1 MKARLSS
8 VARPLR
14 AALLLSL
21 PLALLGGCSLF
32 SSSSGPKPAALEAQ
46 IGSTGLRQVWQSRV
60 DSVQFPLSVAA
71 TGQSFVVAGGFGVV
85 QALAAETGAVQWR
98 GEVGAKLVAGVGSDG
113 RFAAVVTR
121 DNELVVLDAGK
132 PAWRKPMAST
142 VSTAPLVAGERVF
155 VLTVDRQV
163 LAFDALDGRRL
174 WDLRRPGDPLTLS
187 QPGVITAYKDTLVV
201 GQGARLAGVDPL
213 RGTLR
218 WEANVATPRG
228 TNEVERLADL
238 VGPVARVGDILCA
251 RAFQSAVGCVNAE
264 RGATQWSRNT
274 GGTRGVSADAQQA
287 YGGDASDRLTA
298 WKLSNGDIVWSAEQ
312 LLNRRL
318 SAPLATPRGVLVGD
332 LEGYVHLLAAD
343 SGKTLA
349 RLPTDGSPVAAAP
362 VQLGGVVLVTTRNGG
377 LFALRTD

>member
-71 TGQSFVVAGGFGVV
+71 TGQSFVVAGGDGLV

-132 PAWRKPMAST
+132 PAWRKTMAST

-163 LAFDALDGRRL
+163 QAFDALDGRLL
-174 WDLRRPGDPLTLS
+174 WNLRRPGEPLTLA
-187 QPGVITAYKDTLVV
+187 QPGVLAAFKDTLIV
-201 GQGARLAGVDPL
+201 GQGPRMAGVDPL
-213 RGTLR
+213 RGSVR
-218 WEANVATPRG
+218 WEASVASPRG

-238 VGPVARVGDILCA
+238 VAPAVRQGDLICA

-264 RGATQWSRNT
+264 RGSALWSRNF
-274 GGTRGVSADAQQA
+274 GGMNGI
-287 YGGDASDRLTA
+287 GGGATAVVAADASDRITA
-298 WKLSNGDIVWSAEQ
+298 WGLGNGDVMWTADQ
-312 LLNRRL
+312 FQHRRL
-318 SAPLATPRGVLVGD
+318 SAPLVVGKNVVVGD
-332 LEGYVHLLAAD
+332 FEGQVHFLALD
-343 SGKTLA
+343 NGRTQL
-349 RLPTDGSPVAAAP
+349 RLPTDGSAIQVAPVA
-362 VQLGGVVLVTTRNGG
+362 LGTTILVATRNGG
-377 LFALRTD
+377 LYALRPE

>member
-1 MKARLSS
+1 MKARLNTLL
-8 VARPLR
+8 RP
-14 AALLLSL
+14 AAAVLVLAVLS
-21 PLALLGGCSLF
+21 GCSLF
-32 SSSSGPKPAALEAQ
+32 NSSSAPKPAALEAQ
-46 IGSTGLRQVWQSRV
+46 VSSAGLRQVWQARV
-60 DSVQFPLSVAA
+60 DGVQFPLSVAA
-71 TGQSFVVAGGFGVV
+71 TASRSFVVAGSDGAV
-85 QALAAETGAVQWR
+85 QALAADTGALLWR
-98 GEVGAKLVAGVGSDG
+98 GEVGAKLAAGVGSDG

-121 DNELVVLDAGK
+121 NNELVVLDAGK
-132 PAWRKPMAST
+132 PLWRKALNST

-163 LAFDALDGRRL
+163 QAFDAADGRRL

-187 QPGVITAYKDTLVV
+187 QPGVIAAYKDTLVV

-238 VGPVARVGDILCA
+238 VGPLARVGDTLCA

-264 RGATQWSRNT
+264 RGAAQWSRNT
-274 GGTRGVSADAQQA
+274 GGTRGVAADVLHV
-287 YGGDASDRLTA
+287 YGVDASDRITA
-298 WKLSNGDIVWSAEQ
+298 WKITNGDIVWSAEQ
-312 LLNRRL
+312 LTHRRL
-318 SAPLATPRGVLVGD
+318 SAPLATARGLLVGD

-362 VQLGGVVLVTTRNGG
+362 VQLDGVVLVATRNGG

>member
-1 MKARLSS
+1 MKARLNTLL
-8 VARPLR
+8 RP
-14 AALLLSL
+14 AAAVLVLAVLS
-21 PLALLGGCSLF
+21 GCSLF
-32 SSSSGPKPAALEAQ
+32 NSSSAPKPAALEAQ
-46 IGSTGLRQVWQSRV
+46 VSSAGLRQVWQARV
-60 DSVQFPLSVAA
+60 DGVQFPLSVAA
-71 TGQSFVVAGGFGVV
+71 TASRSFVVAGSDGAV
-85 QALAAETGAVQWR
+85 QALAADTGALLWR
-98 GEVGAKLVAGVGSDG
+98 GEVGAKLAAGVGSDG

-121 DNELVVLDAGK
+121 NNELVVLDAGK
-132 PAWRKPMAST
+132 PLWRKALNST

-163 LAFDALDGRRL
+163 QAFDAADGRRL

-187 QPGVITAYKDTLVV
+187 QPGVIAAYKDTLVV

-238 VGPVARVGDILCA
+238 VGPLARVGDTLCA

-264 RGATQWSRNT
+264 RGAAQWSRNT
-274 GGTRGVSADAQQA
+274 GGTRGVAADVQHV
-287 YGGDASDRLTA
+287 YGVDASDRITA
-298 WKLSNGDIVWSAEQ
+298 WKIANGDIVWSAEQ
-312 LLNRRL
+312 LTNRRL
-318 SAPLATPRGVLVGD
+318 SAPLATARGLLVGD

-362 VQLGGVVLVTTRNGG
+362 VQLDGVVLVATRNGG

>member
-1 MKARLSS
+1 MKARLNTLL
-8 VARPLR
+8 RP
-14 AALLLSL
+14 AAAVLVLAVLS
-21 PLALLGGCSLF
+21 GCSLF
-32 SSSSGPKPAALEAQ
+32 NSSSAPKPAALEAQ
-46 IGSTGLRQVWQSRV
+46 VSSAGLRQVWQARV
-60 DSVQFPLSVAA
+60 DGVQFPLSVAA
-71 TGQSFVVAGGFGVV
+71 TASRSFVVAGSDGAV
-85 QALAAETGAVQWR
+85 QALAADTGALLWR
-98 GEVGAKLVAGVGSDG
+98 GEAGAKLAAGVGSDG

-132 PAWRKPMAST
+132 PLWRKALNST

-163 LAFDALDGRRL
+163 QAFDAADGRRL

-187 QPGVITAYKDTLVV
+187 QPGVIAAYKDTLVV
-201 GQGARLAGVDPL
+201 GQGARMAGVDPL

-238 VGPVARVGDILCA
+238 VGPLARVGDTLCA

-264 RGATQWSRNT
+264 RGAAQWSRNT
-274 GGTRGVSADAQQA
+274 GGTRGVAADVQHV
-287 YGGDASDRLTA
+287 YGVDASDRITA
-298 WKLSNGDIVWSAEQ
+298 WKIANGDIVWSAEQ
-312 LLNRRL
+312 LTHRRL
-318 SAPLATPRGVLVGD
+318 SAPLATARGLLVGD

-362 VQLGGVVLVTTRNGG
+362 VQLDGVVLVATRNGG

>member
-1 MKARLSS
+1 MKAATRFIS
-8 VARPLR
+8 RPLS
-14 AALLLSL
+14 LVLLS
-21 PLALLGGCSLF
+21 AALGGCSLF
-32 SSSSGPKPAALEAQ
+32 GSSSGPKPAALEAQ
-46 IGSTGLRQVWQSRV
+46 VGSGNARQLWQTRI
-60 DSVQFPLSVAA
+60 DGVQFPLSVATA
-71 TGQSFVVAGGFGVV
+71 GQSFVVAGNDGVV
-85 QALAAETGAVQWR
+85 QALSAADGAVLWR
-98 GEVGAKLVAGVGSDG
+98 GEAGAKLVAGVGSDG

-132 PAWRKPMAST
+132 PAWRKPLSST

-163 LAFDALDGRRL
+163 MAFDAADGRRL

-187 QPGVITAYKDTLVV
+187 QPGVIGAFKDTLVV

-238 VGPVARVGDILCA
+238 VGPMARVGDTLCA

-264 RGATQWSRNT
+264 RGATLWSRNT
-274 GGTRGVSADAQQA
+274 GGTRGVGADAQQV
-287 YGGDASDRLTA
+287 YGVDGSDRITA
-298 WKLSNGDIVWSAEQ
+298 WKLGNGDTVWSAEQ

-318 SAPLATPRGVLVGD
+318 SAPLAVGKQLLVGD
-332 LEGYVHLLAAD
+332 YEGYVHLLAAD
-343 SGKTLA
+343 TGKTLA
-349 RLPTDGSPVAAAP
+349 RLPTDGSPVMAAP
-362 VQLGGVVLVTTRNGG
+362 VLLGDTVLVATRNGG
-377 LFALRTD
+377 LFALRPE

>member
-1 MKARLSS
+1 MKARLNTLL
-8 VARPLR
+8 RP
-14 AALLLSL
+14 AAAVLVLAVLS
-21 PLALLGGCSLF
+21 GCSLF
-32 SSSSGPKPAALEAQ
+32 NSSSAPKPAALEAQ
-46 IGSTGLRQVWQSRV
+46 VSSAGLRQVWQARV
-60 DSVQFPLSVAA
+60 DGVQFPLSVAA
-71 TGQSFVVAGGFGVV
+71 TASRSFVVAGSDGAV
-85 QALAAETGAVQWR
+85 QALAADTGALLWR
-98 GEVGAKLVAGVGSDG
+98 GEVGAKLAAGVGSDG

-121 DNELVVLDAGK
+121 NNELVVLDAGK
-132 PAWRKPMAST
+132 PLWRKALNST

-163 LAFDALDGRRL
+163 QAFDAADGRRL

-187 QPGVITAYKDTLVV
+187 QPGVIAAYKDTLVV

-238 VGPVARVGDILCA
+238 VGPLARVGDTLCA

-264 RGATQWSRNT
+264 RGAAQWSRNT
-274 GGTRGVSADAQQA
+274 GGTRGVAADVQHV
-287 YGGDASDRLTA
+287 YGVDASDRITA
-298 WKLSNGDIVWSAEQ
+298 WKIANGDIVWSAEQ
-312 LLNRRL
+312 LTHRRL
-318 SAPLATPRGVLVGD
+318 SAPLATARGLLVGD

-362 VQLGGVVLVTTRNGG
+362 VQLDGVVLVATRNGG